1 VLSALEW
8 TVSVKHAAGFR
19 KMQLLRRTSL

>member
-8 TVSVKHAAGFR
+8 TVSVKYSASFR
-19 KMQLLRRTSL
+19 KMQLLRTSL